1 MPRIDPY
8 DLLKCLGVLLSSNG
22 GIKSLNEVE
31 RIARLMSRF
40 SKKLVS
46 KCIYIHVLKATS
58 GDILDS
64 FLNQSGS
71 WFLLQT
77 WLTEA
82 FESRN
87 TPLLF
92 EILEL
97 LQLCPMSETR
107 LKDNVVTTIIQSI
120 AQEFNDQNCR
130 NLATQ
135 L

>member
-1 MPRIDPY
+1 MFCVYFRFRPR
-8 DLLKCLGVLLSSNG
+8 
-22 GIKSLNEVE
+22 
-31 RIARLMSRF
+31 
-40 SKKLVS
+40 
-46 KCIYIHVLKATS
+46 
-58 GDILDS
+58 

-71 WFLLQT
+71 WFLLKT

-107 LKDNVVTTIIQSI
+107 LKDNDVTTIIQSI
-120 AQEFNDQNCR
+120 AQEFNDQSKSFNNICMLD
-130 NLATQ
+130 NFPLILTEIPIK
-135 L
+135 

>member
-1 MPRIDPY
+1 MSSFGNVLHIFP
-8 DLLKCLGVLLSSNG
+8 VLLS
-22 GIKSLNEVE
+22 
-31 RIARLMSRF
+31 R
-40 SKKLVS
+40 
-46 KCIYIHVLKATS
+46 
-58 GDILDS
+58 

-120 AQEFNDQNCR
+120 AQEFNDQSKFVIR
-130 NLATQ
+130 EEMKPSLAISLAKTKYEHSNHMICFNSLGGVQ
-135 L
+135 VNM